1 MTDTPMLL
9 MVANGRYATVKGLE
23 GLEQY
28 DWTNMPKTRTNTVQ
42 T

>member
-1 MTDTPMLL
+1 MTENVQSL

-23 GLEQY
+23 GLQEY
-28 DWTNMPKTRTNTVQ
+28 DFNELPETRTNTEQ